1 MMYSHSTDKDMSLYV
16 FIVSTGTTLKFSV
29 EFAVKKVLELKNA
42 IAERKN
48 IPVADQVLLCSGGE
62 ELKCDII
69 VGNYSGAGT
78 DTNPIFLFHKGLF
91 DPEKSHFDSLLSNA
105 PIVTSLDLSI
115 EDDVKGCASMIPS
128 IQAITVKASL
138 AQRFADY
145 ALKGK
150 EECIA
155 LVRDQHLQQQG
166 WAAVIANL
174 DDIKDS
180 VQKSFNHLTDLFA
193 KFLENVPRFQEI
205 LRLALDDI
213 ALLAKV
219 PVLPKLIDDVLSSEQ
234 ESEVKHTLLTWFCT
248 EPQYYLELLT
258 EKCQAG
264 IDVLN
269 EDCLLSLKEEFFN
282 VLKNADNPDIKEVKG
297 IGDRLANLN
306 KLIEDFDKHC
316 NDQNEIKGIF
326 SSDRMG
332 YARDPNVLPD
342 VCSTYQTQLEL
353 MLQNHKRLIHI
364 LERCSKA
371 KRELSDSI
379 NRRIQYISCVES
391 DIHKM
396 QTKIHNFWKYM
407 QSVMNQIDCLEQVL
421 LAPQRYLKMCAEVC
435 RRREFSSRYM
445 KWATELSSQ
454 CQKLYESETNQR
466 RDINKES
473 KNMVDGLFPGM
484 SDMPPAFAIECPQ
497 PFDQNLPEITREDL
511 DWLKTCVP
519 ELSHLCE
526 VLPPEPMP
534 CISQAES
541 DSAFSSNIPSSMKIV
556 SHIFEGTD
564 MCEKPVYEK
573 GLSYKVAAPST
584 DLNSLH
590 SEYASLPNEVFSLTS
605 SPFEDSF
612 LPNSGSESKTKRTR
626 TSQASGLSVSAAII
640 EEKHSLSVDSDGE
653 EFETLDHY
661 STSPLEITT
670 HSLQE
675 TRLQS
680 HPCPTTTSDAT
691 DYNIR
696 RDQSL
701 RVSKASSEGDV
712 VSPVRDRLKSSD
724 SLLASADFQGT
735 EYYIDDSMPSSYTE
749 SNATSPLMRG
759 NRLVKSHHVVL
770 AEFQRQLEEK
780 NEALTGNLSSLENS
794 HSNILKVHAK
804 ISALQKFIQDLQK
817 NFQHELSSL
826 KASVKDDLCEG
837 MSQASQVV
845 ENINSYM
852 KKLHQQMLLEKE
864 EAVRDA
870 KKEFTSIENAYMHR
884 LEIESQ
890 KLSDA
895 EKQILKY
902 EERLLEVQSSYEEL
916 KHEKEQLHNELQDK
930 KEFLKK
936 IMLEHELEFDS
947 FKNQTK
953 DKIEEQ
959 NNIINELK
967 QDLANNTSEAEKA
980 VSKMHRLEEEASILE
995 EGYSSKL
1002 LEEQSKISELQKE
1015 NEHLNHV
1022 IKRLQESK
1030 EITKNASELE
1040 LKLKL
1045 AVNEKMEF
1053 MKELEE
1059 AQQNFNKLKAET
1071 ERYRETALKELEDKL
1086 SMEHRTEMESLSSC
1100 YRSTVK
1106 ALSAIS
1112 GFESSEIESLS
1123 EMDLEKISVQ
1133 NEEKLKTELE
1143 TAVAEEHKRMEEIL
1157 NEEISKREE
1166 EKKKLIT
1173 KLQSEHEEA
1182 LEKLKSR
1189 ITAES
1194 QVSFN
1199 EAINRLSK
1207 EKEAVVEELR
1217 SRISVLEA
1225 KILAIKSHLTSI
1237 SEDPIAIDESLMSQS
1252 DTGASC
1258 SSKVTQISEVVKLIS
1273 KLKKDLEPL
1282 FEQTASM
1289 SQSCVGS
1296 VIPSESVKKAS
1307 QYSSFESNNKISI
1320 LTCNEG
1326 DLVLLC
1332 YEERHENF
1340 AVFHF
1345 GPFVHFLHSDSLQAL
1360 NLKLPAGQSERW
1372 SLGVVVKKEFCV
1384 TKKPENRYKVSC
1396 GTKFYRVKVKP
1407 WDRDSALALHQLQR
1421 STHMA
1426 SPIYSSKP
1434 SISHSSSKDGD
1445 GAKGSSGNMS
1455 ASAI

>member
-1 MMYSHSTDKDMSLYV
+1 MSLYV

-29 EFAVKKVLELKNA
+29 EFAVKKVVELKNA

-91 DPEKSHFDSLLSNA
+91 DPEKSHFDPLISNA

-205 LRLALDDI
+205 LKLALDDI

-219 PVLPKLIDDVLSSEQ
+219 PVLPKLIDGVLSSEQ
-234 ESEVKHTLLTWFCT
+234 ESEVKHTLLSWFCT

-269 EDCLLSLKEEFFN
+269 EDCLLSLKEEFLN

-371 KRELSDSI
+371 KKELSDSI
-379 NRRIQYISCVES
+379 NRRIQYISCIES

-407 QSVMNQIDCLEQVL
+407 QSVMNQINCLEQVL

-435 RRREFSSRYM
+435 RRKEFSSRYM
-445 KWATELSSQ
+445 KWAVELSTQ

-484 SDMPPAFAIECPQ
+484 NDMPPVFAIECPQ

-541 DSAFSSNIPSSMKIV
+541 DSAFSSNIPSSMKI
-556 SHIFEGTD
+556 
-564 MCEKPVYEK
+564 
-573 GLSYKVAAPST
+573 
-584 DLNSLH
+584 
-590 SEYASLPNEVFSLTS
+590 
-605 SPFEDSF
+605 
-612 LPNSGSESKTKRTR
+612 
-626 TSQASGLSVSAAII
+626 
-640 EEKHSLSVDSDGE
+640 
-653 EFETLDHY
+653 
-661 STSPLEITT
+661 
-670 HSLQE
+670 
-675 TRLQS
+675 
-680 HPCPTTTSDAT
+680 
-691 DYNIR
+691 
-696 RDQSL
+696 
-701 RVSKASSEGDV
+701 
-712 VSPVRDRLKSSD
+712 
-724 SLLASADFQGT
+724 
-735 EYYIDDSMPSSYTE
+735 
-749 SNATSPLMRG
+749 
-759 NRLVKSHHVVL
+759 
-770 AEFQRQLEEK
+770 
-780 NEALTGNLSSLENS
+780 
-794 HSNILKVHAK
+794 
-804 ISALQKFIQDLQK
+804 KFIQDLQK
-817 NFQHELSSL
+817 NFQHELSNL

-852 KKLHQQMLLEKE
+852 KKLHQQLLLEKD
-864 EAVRDA
+864 EAVKDA
-870 KKEFTSIENAYMHR
+870 KKEFASIENAYRHR

-890 KLSDA
+890 KLNDA
-895 EKQILKY
+895 EKQILQY
-902 EERLLEVQSSYEEL
+902 EERLLEVQSSFEDT
-916 KHEKEQLHNELQDK
+916 KHEKEQFYNDLQDK
-930 KEFLKK
+930 KELLKK

-947 FKNQTK
+947 FKNQMK
-953 DKIEEQ
+953 DTDEEQ
-959 NNIINELK
+959 NNKIIELK
-967 QDLANNTSEAEKA
+967 QALTNAMSEVESLK
-980 VSKMHRLEEEASILE
+980 EENSIMQKD
-995 EGYSSKL
+995 YSAL
-1002 LEEQSKISELQKE
+1002 LLNEQSKISEMQEKHT
-1015 NEHLNHV
+1015 HLNQV

-1030 EITKNASELE
+1030 DMTKNASELE

-1045 AVNEKMEF
+1045 TINEKMQY
-1053 MKELEE
+1053 MNELEE
-1059 AQQNFNKLKAET
+1059 VQQNFNKLKAET
-1071 ERYRETALKELEDKL
+1071 ERHKETALKELEDKL
-1086 SMEHRTEMESLSSC
+1086 SMEHKTEIESLSSC
-1100 YRSTVK
+1100 YKSAVG

-1123 EMDLEKISVQ
+1123 EMDMEKISAQ
-1133 NEEKLKTELE
+1133 SKEKLKTELE
-1143 TAVAEEHKRMEEIL
+1143 KTVAEEHKKMEDIL

-1166 EKKKLIT
+1166 EKKKLIM

-1189 ITAES
+1189 ITAEN

-1199 EAINRLSK
+1199 EAINRLAK

-1217 SRISVLEA
+1217 ATISILEA
-1225 KILAIKSHLTSI
+1225 KIYAIKSHLTSI
-1237 SEDPIAIDESLMSQS
+1237 WEDPIAIDVSLMSQS
-1252 DTGASC
+1252 DSGSSC
-1258 SSKVTQISEVVKLIS
+1258 SSKERQKSDVIKLIS

-1282 FEQTASM
+1282 FEQTVSM
-1289 SQSCVGS
+1289 SQSCAVS
-1296 VIPSESVKKAS
+1296 VVPAESLKKAS
-1307 QYSSFESNNKISI
+1307 QFSSFDSNNKISI

-1360 NLKLPAGQSERW
+1360 NLKLPAGPNERW
-1372 SLGVVVKKEFCV
+1372 ALGVVIKKEFCV

-1407 WDRDSALALHQLQR
+1407 WDRESALALHQLQR
-1421 STHMA
+1421 RTHTTSTM
-1426 SPIYSSKP
+1426 YSSIP
-1434 SISHSSSKDGD
+1434 STSQSSSKDG
-1445 GAKGSSGNMS
+1445 AKGNSRNMS

>member
-48 IPVADQVLLCSGGE
+48 IPVTDQVLLCSGGE

-91 DPEKSHFDSLLSNA
+91 DPEKSHFDPLLPNA

-180 VQKSFNHLTDLFA
+180 VQKSFHHLTDLFA

-205 LRLALDDI
+205 LKLALEDI

-219 PVLPKLIDDVLSSEQ
+219 PVLPKLIDGVLSSEQ
-234 ESEVKHTLLTWFCT
+234 ELEVKHTLLTWFCT
-248 EPQYYLELLT
+248 EPQYYLELLA

-269 EDCLLSLKEEFFN
+269 EDCLLSLKEEFLN

-379 NRRIQYISCVES
+379 NRRIQYISCIES

-407 QSVMNQIDCLEQVL
+407 QSVMNQINCLEQVL
-421 LAPQRYLKMCAEVC
+421 LAPQRYLKMCTEVC
-435 RRREFSSRYM
+435 RRREFSSIYM
-445 KWATELSSQ
+445 KWATEFSSQ
-454 CQKLYESETNQR
+454 CQKLYEIETAQR
-466 RDINKES
+466 RSINKES

-484 SDMPPAFAIECPQ
+484 NDMPPPFAIECPQ
-497 PFDQNLPEITREDL
+497 PFDQNLPEISRDDL
-511 DWLKTCVP
+511 DWLKNCVP
-519 ELSHLCE
+519 ELAHLCE

-534 CISQAES
+534 SISQAES
-541 DSAFSSNIPSSMKIV
+541 DSAFSSNIPSSLKIV

-573 GLSYKVAAPST
+573 GLSYKIAAPSA
-584 DLNSLH
+584 DFNSLP

-626 TSQASGLSVSAAII
+626 SSQVSGLSVSAAII

-670 HSLQE
+670 HSSQE
-675 TRLQS
+675 TRLPS
-680 HPCPTTTSDAT
+680 HPCPTISSDAT

-701 RVSKASSEGDV
+701 RVSKASSEGEAI
-712 VSPVRDRLKSSD
+712 SPVRDRLKSSD

-770 AEFQRQLEEK
+770 AELQRQLEEK
-780 NEALTGNLSSLENS
+780 NEALTSSLSSLENS

-817 NFQHELSSL
+817 NFQHELSNL

-845 ENINSYM
+845 ENINSCM
-852 KKLHQQMLLEKE
+852 KNFHQQMLLEKD
-864 EAVRDA
+864 EAVKDA
-870 KKEFTSIENAYMHR
+870 KKELTSIENAYMHR
-884 LEIESQ
+884 LEVESQ
-890 KLSDA
+890 KLNDA
-895 EKQILKY
+895 ENQIMQY
-902 EERLLEVQSSYEEL
+902 EVCLREVRSSFEEM
-916 KHEKEQLHNELQDK
+916 KHEKEQLYNDLQDK
-930 KEFLKK
+930 KELLKK

-947 FKNQTK
+947 FKNQMK

-959 NNIINELK
+959 DSKIVELE
-967 QDLANNTSEAEKA
+967 QALANALSQVATLQEENSNIQKDYNAKLFKEQSII
-980 VSKMHRLEEEASILE
+980 SKM
-995 EGYSSKL
+995 
-1002 LEEQSKISELQKE
+1002 QE
-1015 NEHLNHV
+1015 NQNNLNQV
-1022 IKRLQESK
+1022 IIRLQESK
-1030 EITKNASELE
+1030 DTTKNASELE
-1040 LKLKL
+1040 LKLEL
-1045 AVNEKMEF
+1045 TINEKMQY

-1059 AQQNFNKLKAET
+1059 VQQNFNKFKAET
-1071 ERYRETALKELEDKL
+1071 ERHKETALKELEDKL
-1086 SMEHRTEMESLSSC
+1086 SEEHKAEIQSLFSR
-1100 YRSTVK
+1100 YRSAVD

-1112 GFESSEIESLS
+1112 GFESTEIESLS
-1123 EMDLEKISVQ
+1123 GMDLKKICMQ
-1133 NEEKLKTELE
+1133 NHEKLKTEHE
-1143 TAVAEEHKRMEEIL
+1143 EAVVEEHKKIVGIL
-1157 NEEISKREE
+1157 NEEISMREE
-1166 EKKKLIT
+1166 EKKKLMV
-1173 KLQSEHEEA
+1173 KLQAEHEEA

-1199 EAINRLSK
+1199 EAINRLAK

-1225 KILAIKSHLTSI
+1225 KIFAIKSHLTSV
-1237 SEDPIAIDESLMSQS
+1237 SEDLIGIDESYMSQS
-1252 DTGASC
+1252 DSGASC
-1258 SSKVTQISEVVKLIS
+1258 SSKLMQSSDVIKLIS
-1273 KLKKDLEPL
+1273 KLKEDLEPL
-1282 FEQTASM
+1282 FEQTASVI
-1289 SQSCVGS
+1289 QSCAGS
-1296 VIPSESVKKAS
+1296 VVPSESVKKAS
-1307 QYSSFESNNKISI
+1307 QNSSFDCNNKISI

-1360 NLKLPAGQSERW
+1360 NLKLPAGPNERW
-1372 SLGVVVKKEFCV
+1372 ALGVVLKKEFCV

-1407 WDRDSALALHQLQR
+1407 WDRETALALHQLQR
-1421 STHMA
+1421 STHMT
-1426 SPIYSSKP
+1426 STIYSSKP
-1434 SISHSSSKDGD
+1434 STSQSSSKDGD
-1445 GAKGSSGNMS
+1445 GAKGGPGSMS